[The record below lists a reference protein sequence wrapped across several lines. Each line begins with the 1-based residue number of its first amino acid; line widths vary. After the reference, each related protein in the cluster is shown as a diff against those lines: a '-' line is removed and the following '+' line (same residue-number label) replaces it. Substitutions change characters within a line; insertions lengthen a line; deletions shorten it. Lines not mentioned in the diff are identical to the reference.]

1 MAADKGVIGKMFRK
15 EAGPLLAWLA
25 ALPGPQA
32 EELQARLEQDKYAQH
47 V

>member
-1 MAADKGVIGKMFRK
+1 MAVVAEKGVIGKTFRK

-32 EELQARLEQDKYAQH
+32 EQLQARLQQDK
-47 V
+47 